1 VKALH
6 VVASINREVGG
17 PAVTVSRL
25 AATLAQLGVETT
37 IATLDYARHGP
48 QLPSV
53 GVRLESIA
61 ATALTRGLR
70 GWSPRFARKVA
81 ALAEAGADV
90 VHNHGLWM
98 FPNYYARQA
107 ARARRVPLVVSPRG
121 MLDEWSLRRSRIRKA
136 IAWQL
141 LERENLASAQLFH
154 ATSAVEAK
162 AIRTARITQP
172 IAVIPN
178 GVDIP
183 DAAQFPGRERLQKKH
198 AELTG
203 REWLLFM
210 ARLHPKKGLAELVSA
225 WRGLAMRFPDWQLVV
240 AGPDLDGHGA
250 EMRAFAAASGL
261 SERITFAGMLSG
273 AEKACAL
280 ANAGVLVL
288 PTHSENFGIVVAEAL
303 AHGTPAITTHA
314 APWQELREARCGW
327 WVEDREEALKEALS
341 EAMSLS
347 PDERRAMGAR
357 GRMLVAARYSWD
369 RIGQEMLAAYNW
381 VCGNGPRPD
390 FVRQ

>member
-1 VKALH
+1 MKALH

-25 AATLAQLGVETT
+25 AATLAQFGVETS

-48 QLPSV
+48 QLPSA
-53 GVRLESIA
+53 GVRIESVA

-98 FPNYYARQA
+98 FPNYYARRA
-107 ARARRVPLVVSPRG
+107 ARARRVPLLVSPRG
-121 MLDEWSLRRSRIRKA
+121 MLDQWSLRRSRIRKA

-141 LERENLASAQLFH
+141 IERENLACAQLFH
-154 ATSAVEAK
+154 ATSTFEAN
-162 AIRTARITQP
+162 AIRAARIAQP
-172 IAVIPN
+172 IAIIPN
-178 GVDIP
+178 GVDMP
-183 DAAQFPGRERLQKKH
+183 EPAQIPGRERLEKMH
-198 AELTG
+198 AGLAG

-210 ARLHPKKGLAELVSA
+210 ARLHPKKGLAELLSV
-225 WRGLAMRFPDWQLVV
+225 WRGLAPRFPDWQLVV

-250 EMRAFAAASGL
+250 DMRASAAACGL

-273 AEKACAL
+273 EEKACAL
-280 ANAGVLVL
+280 ANAGLMAL

-314 APWQELREARCGW
+314 APWQELQEARCGW
-327 WVEDREEALKEALS
+327 WIEDREEALKEALS
-341 EAMSLS
+341 EAMSLP
-347 PDERRAMGAR
+347 PDQRRAMGAR
-357 GRMLVAARYSWD
+357 GRMLVAERYSWN

-381 VCGNGPRPD
+381 VCGQGPRPD